1 MSAEENVMVILAHE
15 MEIEGVV
22 DFWPGDLS
30 AWKKKRWKQE
40 KEKGLAK

>member
-1 MSAEENVMVILAHE
+1 MVILAHE

-30 AWKKKRWKQE
+30 AWKEKGLKEE